1 MPWQNDY
8 ADSLYKVRVNT
19 PSGEVECVAASYNG
33 IPFFI
38 EETESSGGRNV
49 VTTSLPFSDT
59 HINEDVGGKPRSFTF
74 SIFLAGLNCDKDRE
88 KLEEAFEKQGYFE
101 LSHPYYGK
109 FNARC
114 LEYGFKYSSDV
125 QEFVSGTVTF
135 VPEGDQ
141 KKSGRS
147 VVDLRGTVI
156 AKAEENIDSAK
167 GNFEENFSIIGKSKS
182 VIDSV
187 SSYVAGLI
195 DVIESARQSMR
206 DVSQFIQTISKI
218 RDNVQI
224 ALKTPKDFVARI
236 QSLLTMTKET
246 FSPDGGFNNY
256 VNESFT
262 VMSSRSQRNDSSES
276 SASELIAVIDRL
288 VVMTAASMAVQ
299 SLVNSSFVS
308 TDEARDVQNTLTSV
322 FDDVSADV
330 ESIDDYANL
339 ADLKA
344 TALKYLRDEMSRL
357 AEVVEL
363 QIPSTRDALSI
374 CFDCYGNLDKLD
386 DIIERN
392 DIGDPLLVTRETL
405 KVLSK

>member
-38 EETESSGGRNV
+38 EETESSGGRNI

-74 SIFLAGLNCDKDRE
+74 SIFLAGLDCDKDRE

-114 LEYGFKYSSDV
+114 TEYGFKYSSDV

-218 RDNVQI
+218 RDNIQI

-262 VMSSRSQRNDSSES
+262 VMSSRRKRNDSSES

-363 QIPSTRDALSI
+363 QMPSTRDALSI

>member
-1 MPWQNDY
+1 MPWKNEY

-38 EETESSGGRNV
+38 EETESSGGRNI

-74 SIFLAGLNCDKDRE
+74 SIFLVGPNCDKDRE
-88 KLEEAFEKQGYFE
+88 KLEDTFETQGYFE

-114 LEYGFKYSSDV
+114 PVYGFKYSSDV
-125 QEFVSGTVTF
+125 QEFVSGSVTF
-135 VPEGDQ
+135 FPEGTQ

-246 FSPDGGFNNY
+246 FSPDGGFSNY
-256 VNESFT
+256 VNESFA
-262 VMSSRSQRNDSSES
+262 VMSSRSKRNDSSES

>member
-1 MPWQNDY
+1 
-8 ADSLYKVRVNT
+8 
-19 PSGEVECVAASYNG
+19 
-33 IPFFI
+33 
-38 EETESSGGRNV
+38 
-49 VTTSLPFSDT
+49 
-59 HINEDVGGKPRSFTF
+59 
-74 SIFLAGLNCDKDRE
+74 
-88 KLEEAFEKQGYFE
+88 
-101 LSHPYYGK
+101 
-109 FNARC
+109 
-114 LEYGFKYSSDV
+114 
-125 QEFVSGTVTF
+125 
-135 VPEGDQ
+135 
-141 KKSGRS
+141 
-147 VVDLRGTVI
+147 
-156 AKAEENIDSAK
+156 
-167 GNFEENFSIIGKSKS
+167 
-182 VIDSV
+182 
-187 SSYVAGLI
+187 VAGLI

-224 ALKTPKDFVARI
+224 ALKTPKDFVASI

-256 VNESFT
+256 VNESFA
-262 VMSSRSQRNDSSES
+262 VMSSRSKRNDSSES

-363 QIPSTRDALSI
+363 QMPSTRDALSI
-374 CFDCYGNLDKLD
+374 CFDCYGNLDNLD

>member
-19 PSGEVECVAASYNG
+19 PSGELECVAASYNG

-74 SIFLAGLNCDKDRE
+74 SIFLAGLDCDKDRE

-246 FSPDGGFNNY
+246 ISPDGGFNNY
-256 VNESFT
+256 VNESFA
-262 VMSSRSQRNDSSES
+262 VMSSRNKRNDSSES

-363 QIPSTRDALSI
+363 QMPSTRDALSI

>member
-19 PSGEVECVAASYNG
+19 SSGEVECVAASYNG

-38 EETESSGGRNV
+38 EETESSGGRNI

-74 SIFLAGLNCDKDRE
+74 SIFLAGLDCDKDRE

-114 LEYGFKYSSDV
+114 TEYGFKYSSDV

-218 RDNVQI
+218 RDNIQI

-262 VMSSRSQRNDSSES
+262 VMSSRRKRNDSSES

-308 TDEARDVQNTLTSV
+308 TDEARNVQNTLTSV

-363 QIPSTRDALSI
+363 QMPSTRDALSI

>member
-1 MPWQNDY
+1 MPWKNEY

-38 EETESSGGRNV
+38 EETESSGGRNI

-74 SIFLAGLNCDKDRE
+74 SIFLAGLDCDKDRE

-114 LEYGFKYSSDV
+114 PVYGFKYSSDV

-135 VPEGDQ
+135 VPEGNQ

-218 RDNVQI
+218 RDNIQI

-363 QIPSTRDALSI
+363 QMPSTRDALSI